1 MSYVPSDAEL
11 VSAFH
16 NIFIVI
22 CSGFS
27 AVALLLFHNL
37 VTLEEVVY
45 HLRKPKLTGSTVLF
59 LANQYL
65 PLAVALYFAWGWSG
79 DATICKREQI
89 LGTVLEALQYIPW
102 AVFSALRLYA
112 LQRNVYWASI
122 VFLFSLSPL
131 IFNFAN
137 RDAVVGHLHGSHLW
151 LLSAIYC
158 SCSLAIFLC
167 VVVILIR
174 LPTILADIIVIIAT
188 WTTQY
193 SSHRLAQT
201 VRTQPALSTVALR
214 DGVVY
219 FILLLVLNT
228 CRMVFDTLQLYTID
242 DGDCG
247 SILAQYVEPLTAVLV
262 SYFLINLR
270 QAADATRVLEETTI
284 AEEGTLEFRIIG
296 SMGASLPGPGED
308 GLSGTLSINP
318 PSPHPPLVPL
328 PLPPLTTLALYAMSS
343 FTQRIQNLTGTSPKA
358 KALAQHDDDVVIVAA
373 VRSAITKAK
382 KGGFKDTR
390 PEEILSGVLRAV
402 YTKAGVNPALI
413 GDITVGNVLPAGG
426 GATAARMAAL
436 HSGIPNTVPISTVNR
451 QCASGLQAVNIIASQ
466 IAAGQIDLGIGAG
479 VESMTFGYGGGAM
492 PDGFSEAVLSNQEAE
507 DCLLPMGIT
516 SENVA
521 ADFGISREA
530 QDARRAKFKDEI
542 VPLKVKWVD
551 PKTEQEKEIVVDH
564 DDGVRDG
571 VTPRVARQAQARVQ
585 EGRLNT
591 RRYVPSPQASF
602 RTMLRRVY
610 RPGNASQVSDGAAA
624 VLLARRSAAKK
635 LGLPI
640 VGKFVA
646 AAYTGVPP
654 RIMGVGP
661 AYAIPKVLEQTGLSK
676 DDVDF
681 YEINEAF
688 ASQAV
693 FSVEKLGIP
702 FEKVNVNGGA
712 IAMGHPLG
720 CTGARQVATG
730 LNIAKQTGG
739 KLFCTS
745 MCIGSGMGMAAL
757 FVSEQ

>member
-1 MSYVPSDAEL
+1 
-11 VSAFH
+11 
-16 NIFIVI
+16 
-22 CSGFS
+22 
-27 AVALLLFHNL
+27 
-37 VTLEEVVY
+37 
-45 HLRKPKLTGSTVLF
+45 
-59 LANQYL
+59 
-65 PLAVALYFAWGWSG
+65 
-79 DATICKREQI
+79 
-89 LGTVLEALQYIPW
+89 
-102 AVFSALRLYA
+102 
-112 LQRNVYWASI
+112 
-122 VFLFSLSPL
+122 
-131 IFNFAN
+131 
-137 RDAVVGHLHGSHLW
+137 
-151 LLSAIYC
+151 
-158 SCSLAIFLC
+158 
-167 VVVILIR
+167 
-174 LPTILADIIVIIAT
+174 
-188 WTTQY
+188 
-193 SSHRLAQT
+193 
-201 VRTQPALSTVALR
+201 
-214 DGVVY
+214 
-219 FILLLVLNT
+219 
-228 CRMVFDTLQLYTID
+228 
-242 DGDCG
+242 
-247 SILAQYVEPLTAVLV
+247 
-262 SYFLINLR
+262 
-270 QAADATRVLEETTI
+270 
-284 AEEGTLEFRIIG
+284 
-296 SMGASLPGPGED
+296 
-308 GLSGTLSINP
+308 
-318 PSPHPPLVPL
+318 
-328 PLPPLTTLALYAMSS
+328 MSS

-530 QDARRAKFKDEI
+530 QDAFAAKSFQKAAAAQKAGKFKDEI

-571 VTPRVARQAQARVQ
+571 VTPESLAKLKPVFKKDGSTHA
-585 EGRLNT
+585 
-591 RRYVPSPQASF
+591 
-602 RTMLRRVY
+602 
-610 RPGNASQVSDGAAA
+610 GNASQVSDGAAA